1 MLVWQYMPDVPNLGG
16 ISWVGLC
23 LSLPPRELT
32 PSKGGRNKGKL
43 TNTDAFYFF
52 PMVLSSSL
60 FLSLRGQPN
69 LGLLEDLESYQ
80 ETGYHSNYVLLHPR
94 VYFKTSLLKLTK
106 THETCFQRRQY
117 NRKKSYLLSQSSFF
131 PMFLIILH

>member
-1 MLVWQYMPDVPNLGG
+1 MLVWQYIPDVPNLGG

-23 LSLPPRELT
+23 LSLPPREPT

-80 ETGYHSNYVLLHPR
+80 ETGYHSNYVILHPK
-94 VYFKTSLLKLTK
+94 VYFNTSLLKLTK
-106 THETCFQRRQY
+106 THEACFQRRQY
-117 NRKKSYLLSQSSFF
+117 NRKNPIYYPNPHFSPCSL
-131 PMFLIILH
+131 